1 MSLIGNSN
9 GLSAADLAA
18 VVGNNNDGFGGNGDG
33 WLFILFILLLGNN
46 GWGNGFGN
54 NGYSEVQQG
63 FDQAA
68 VVNGLQNVQNA
79 ITSGTADQLATMNN
93 LAMSL
98 QNCCCEQRL
107 GTANLNSTILADG
120 CDTRQAINNG
130 VRDLMTQST
139 ANTQALLNS
148 QNAGFQGIQ
157 DKLCQLELDAKND
170 KIADLQRQ
178 LTYAQAVADNAAQ
191 TAAIIANNEAQT
203 TALEQYLR
211 PVANPAYIVPN
222 PNCCTQ
228 TYGCSSCAGM

>member
-18 VVGNNNDGFGGNGDG
+18 VVGNNDGLGGNGDG
-33 WLFILFILLLGNN
+33 WLFILFLLLLGNN
-46 GWGNGFGN
+46 GWGNGYG
-54 NGYSEVQQG
+54 GGISEVQQG

-68 VVNGLQNVQNA
+68 ITNGIQNLQNA
-79 ITSGTADQLATMNN
+79 ITAGNADQLATMNN

-130 VRDLMTQST
+130 VRDLMTQNT
-139 ANTQALLNS
+139 ANTQALINS

-178 LTYAQAVADNAAQ
+178 LTYAQATADNAAQ

-203 TALEQYLR
+203 VALERYLAPT
-211 PVANPAYIVPN
+211 PVPAYVVAN
-222 PNCCTQ
+222 PNCCNTN
-228 TYGCSSCAGM
+228 TGCGCAASF